1 MNPIRSKSRK
11 SSHQQLQMFQRK
23 SLLDATHFCTLEKIS
38 TRESMRS
45 RICKTSHPN
54 SFKVLRMML
63 PKNNIRNYMLLH
75 PKNICSHII
84 WLLVESLN
92 KTEKWQSMLL
102 INLSKSMLIQSS
114 HTLLKKNDSFY
125 SSGTTLLRTKCLT
138 SISMEP
144 SRRWI
149 GHWSSLNQ
157 PGSWTR

>member
-1 MNPIRSKSRK
+1 MSLIKSKSRK

-23 SLLDATHFCTLEKIS
+23 SLLDATHFYTLEKIS

-45 RICKTSHPN
+45 RICKTLPHN

-63 PKNNIRNYMLLH
+63 LKNNIRNYMPPH
-75 PKNICSHII
+75 PRSIYSHII
-84 WLLVESLN
+84 WLLEESLN
-92 KTEKWQSMLL
+92 KTVKSQSMQL
-102 INLSKSMLIQSS
+102 INHSKSMLTQSS
-114 HTLLKKNDSFY
+114 HTPLKRNDSFY
-125 SSGTTLLRTKCLT
+125 NSGTILSRTKCLT

-157 PGSWTR
+157 PGS